1 MLHQWKIGF
10 LTADEK
16 EKSSRSP
23 PVVARSDGT
32 MLLWPPVVVLSSWRM
47 KSGSILW
54 DIYLNKVLCPVFD
67 KRVNMQTS
75 HSLVRKHDSDFKQVI
90 SQNWWGLTAMP
101 WALNSSQLGSGTGTL
116 FCNCHLSYDKKSK
129 GKKAWVILWRHTVTI
144 TCLYKSLT
152 SESCWEKHAI
162 QFWVNTF
169 FVKHDQMLIENF
181 KDMGNNFCHDK

>member
-1 MLHQWKIGF
+1 MFVSRMLHQWKIGF

-32 MLLWPPVVVLSSWRM
+32 MLLWPPVVVLSAWRM
-47 KSGSILW
+47 KSGSIRW

-101 WALNSSQLGSGTGTL
+101 WTLNSSQLGSGTGTL
-116 FCNCHLSYDKKSK
+116 FCNCHLSYEKKSK
-129 GKKAWVILWRHTVTI
+129 GKKSMSHFLKTHCHYNIRELLRK
-144 TCLYKSLT
+144 TC
-152 SESCWEKHAI
+152 
-162 QFWVNTF
+162 QFVSHECRASSQTN
-169 FVKHDQMLIENF
+169 VADY
-181 KDMGNNFCHDK
+181 